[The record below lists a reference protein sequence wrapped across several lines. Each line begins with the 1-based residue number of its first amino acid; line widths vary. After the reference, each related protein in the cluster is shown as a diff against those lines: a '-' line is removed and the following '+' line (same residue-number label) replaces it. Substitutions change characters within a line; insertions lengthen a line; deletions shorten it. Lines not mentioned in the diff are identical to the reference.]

1 MLMKHQ
7 GEPAEERVE
16 EGVAEVSTTAVVY
29 VWTRGNAGEACAVVC
44 TLFNHPLVRV
54 GARTES
60 MSSFLRLDEAKCRHA
75 NLTLDFKYFN
85 SRFYATPRERDVD
98 FVSRRVFALTSNVI
112 STFVIKAPLGSA

>member
-1 MLMKHQ
+1 MINLI
-7 GEPAEERVE
+7 
-16 EGVAEVSTTAVVY
+16 
-29 VWTRGNAGEACAVVC
+29 
-44 TLFNHPLVRV
+44 TLLFGV

-85 SRFYATPRERDVD
+85 SRFCCVGFVSNATPRERDVD

-112 STFVIKAPLGSA
+112 STLVIKAPLGSA